1 MITIDFSKRGKLGFC
16 EFIYISI
23 KNQIL
28 GGALLPDSKLPSKRA
43 LALNLGVSVITVQN
57 AYAQLISEG
66 FIYSIEKKGFFV
78 TDILLGENEKSQ
90 NEKSPDFESKNF
102 KKDDFE
108 KAVQTK
114 KLSENLIQ
122 KKSSAENENEISE
135 KQKLENLD
143 FSQNENKD
151 GQILGACRP
160 HGNEIFADFTSNV
173 TSAEKFPFTL
183 WSHKMR
189 QILSSD
195 DPKLLQKSDVKGVL
209 ELRLT
214 ISDYLKDFR
223 NMSVSPEQI
232 VIGAGAEN
240 LYSILV
246 QFLGREK
253 LFAVENPGFK
263 RTKEIFELNGAKCVP
278 LEIDS
283 FGLSPEKLRG
293 ASAQIAH
300 LSPNHH
306 FPTGIIMPVRRR
318 MELLS
323 WAGES
328 KNHFI
333 IEDDYDSEF
342 RFNGKPLPTLQS
354 LSPESRI
361 IYMNTFSKT
370 LSPSFRIGFM
380 VLPKSILRDF
390 EEKMS
395 CYSCPVSAFEQF
407 TLARFIGEGFY
418 EKHINRMRNYY
429 RNLRNS
435 LICEMKKSGLT
446 SLCEIQEEDAGLH
459 FLLKIKSE
467 KSGDEIKKSLLRRGI
482 KIALL
487 SDFYYSEKSENL
499 EDLKNSEDSKSEK
512 SNLKNPPVFV
522 INYSGLKKE
531 DISETVRRMCAALE

>member
-16 EFIYISI
+16 EFIYMSI

-28 GGALLPDSKLPSKRA
+28 GGTLLPDSKLPSKRA

-78 TDILLGENEKSQ
+78 TDILLDGNS
-90 NEKSPDFESKNF
+90 ESKNLKF
-102 KKDDFE
+102 PVSDFE
-108 KAVQTK
+108 NATLKCAEK
-114 KLSENLIQ
+114 
-122 KKSSAENENEISE
+122 KKSGKIFSE
-135 KQKLENLD
+135 RLAFEKSEPP
-143 FSQNENKD
+143 F
-151 GQILGACRP
+151 
-160 HGNEIFADFTSNV
+160 FADFTSNV

-189 QILSSD
+189 QVLSSD
-195 DPKLLQKSDVKGVL
+195 DPKLLQKSDIKGVL
-209 ELRLT
+209 ELRQT
-214 ISDYLKDFR
+214 ISGYLKDFR
-223 NMSVSPEQI
+223 NMSVSPDQI

-246 QFLGREK
+246 QFLGREN
-253 LFAVENPGFK
+253 LFAVENPGFQ

-278 LEIDS
+278 LEIDA
-283 FGLSPEKLRG
+283 FGLSPEKLRE
-293 ASAQIAH
+293 SNAQIAH

-306 FPTGIIMPVRRR
+306 FPTGIVMPVRRR

-323 WAGES
+323 WAGEN

-354 LSPESRI
+354 LSPENRI

-380 VLPKSILRDF
+380 VLPESILHDF

-407 TLARFIGEGFY
+407 TLARFISEGFY

-429 RNLRNS
+429 RNLRNN
-435 LICEMKKSGLT
+435 LICEMEKSDLMR
-446 SLCEIQEEDAGLH
+446 LCEIQEEEAGLH
-459 FLLKIKSE
+459 FILRIKSQ
-467 KSGDEIKKSLLRRGI
+467 KSGEEIKSSLLRHGI

-487 SDFYYSEKSENL
+487 SDFYYGEKS
-499 EDLKNSEDSKSEK
+499 KEK
-512 SNLKNPPVFV
+512 APAMFV
-522 INYSGLKKE
+522 MNYSGLKKE
-531 DISETVRRMCAALE
+531 DISETVRRMRAAV